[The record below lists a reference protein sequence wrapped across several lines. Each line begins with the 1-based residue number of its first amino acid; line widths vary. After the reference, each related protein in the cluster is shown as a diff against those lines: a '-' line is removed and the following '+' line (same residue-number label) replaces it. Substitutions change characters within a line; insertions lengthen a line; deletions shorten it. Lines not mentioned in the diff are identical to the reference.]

1 MAEENDLKMELMF
14 VFLVFLKEIRKTL
27 RSVISEAVMAV
38 VEGGGGGDAAAAAKW
53 ERREAVVG
61 NYVKRILIPFQY
73 FYRILI
79 IFRRSPSSAFSVAL
93 IFALPLL

>member
-38 VEGGGGGDAAAAAKW
+38 EGGVGGDAAAAAKW